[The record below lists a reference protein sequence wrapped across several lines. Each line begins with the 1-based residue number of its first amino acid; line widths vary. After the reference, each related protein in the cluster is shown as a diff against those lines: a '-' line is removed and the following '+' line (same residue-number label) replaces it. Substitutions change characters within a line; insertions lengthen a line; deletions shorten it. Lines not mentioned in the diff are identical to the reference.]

1 MARFYY
7 DFDNTLFL
15 TSEADKVAGPKAF
28 GTLFAE
34 HGLDIDYNK
43 HLRGKD
49 IGDVCDYVEG
59 RYGLAL
65 DEDDVRQRFRQAFF
79 DNLDLV
85 RPTTGAVEVVRAL
98 HEAGHAQYIATN
110 SPMARVERSIE
121 HYDARVPPHLRLEP
135 VFGGRI
141 FTAFDN
147 FPQPRKKPRPD
158 VYIHAVGQTA
168 GIDTHEDVFFIEDSI
183 TGLASAVAARE
194 FLASARPRLSV
205 SIAGMVGDRV
215 MMNEDDAKAE
225 FSLMQGGVDFC
236 MRDMRNLWVRA
247 GHLLCD
253 LPQILQETGVKGNTP
268 KP

>member
-15 TSEADKVAGPKAF
+15 TSEADKIAGPKAF
-28 GTLFAE
+28 GKLFAE
-34 HGLDIDYNK
+34 HGLDIEYNT

-49 IGDVCDYVEG
+49 IGDVCDYVEA
-59 RYGLAL
+59 RYDLSL

-85 RPTTGAVEVVRAL
+85 RPTIGAAEIVRAL
-98 HEAGHAQYIATN
+98 HDAGHKQYIVTN
-110 SPMARVERSIE
+110 SPLARVERTIE
-121 HYDARVPPHLRLEP
+121 HYDAKAPKHMRLGD

-141 FTAFDN
+141 FTAFDS
-147 FPQPRKKPRPD
+147 FKEPRKKPLPD
-158 VYIHAVGQTA
+158 VYVHAIRQTTDMD
-168 GIDTHEDVFFIEDSI
+168 IHEDVFCIEDSG
-183 TGLASAVAARE
+183 TGLQSAVAARQS
-194 FLASARPRLSV
+194 LASARPHLSV

-225 FSLMQGGVDFC
+225 FSLMQGGADFC
-236 MRDMRNLWVRA
+236 MRDMRHLWVRA
-247 GHLLCD
+247 GHMLCD
-253 LPQILQETGVKGNTP
+253 FPPLQVQSPNALTP